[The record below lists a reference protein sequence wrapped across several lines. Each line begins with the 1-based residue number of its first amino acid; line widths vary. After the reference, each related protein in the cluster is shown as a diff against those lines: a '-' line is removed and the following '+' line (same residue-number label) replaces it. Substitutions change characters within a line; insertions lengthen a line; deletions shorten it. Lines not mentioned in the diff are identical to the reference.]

1 MLKMSKRRLFP
12 KPVCQITVNNEPVE
26 SAMVKGIPASS
37 FFESSKSDRWRRLA
51 FKSRI
56 ELDFF
61 VNFVKKRSFK
71 WLLWLKTGYHLL
83 KKGKFSSKKLRVVSV
98 IHFSFIQLRKD
109 QVVRTFRFQIGLF
122 FYKNLR
128 VVPVVRVFDSK
139 KAYNFDKMS
148 HISRTI
154 LGIYKKPFY

>member
-1 MLKMSKRRLFP
+1 MNIFKAEIFPIWQKFKIFVQFKMLKMSKRRLFP

-61 VNFVKKRSFK
+61 DNFVKKRSFK
-71 WLLWLKTGYHLL
+71 
-83 KKGKFSSKKLRVVSV
+83 
-98 IHFSFIQLRKD
+98 
-109 QVVRTFRFQIGLF
+109 
-122 FYKNLR
+122 
-128 VVPVVRVFDSK
+128 
-139 KAYNFDKMS
+139 
-148 HISRTI
+148 
-154 LGIYKKPFY
+154 